1 MDDKRID
8 RLENKLDALF
18 ELNVKQSGILERHS
32 VLHEKNTEDLATHIK
47 RTDLIEARI
56 EQQDKANSAKLDE
69 ALIPIKFLKML
80 VAVSLGGAAILGLFK
95 IIKQVIG
102 I

>member
-1 MDDKRID
+1 MDKRLD
-8 RLENKLDALF
+8 RLEHKIDALF
-18 ELNVKQSGILERHS
+18 DMNVKQSNVLERHS

-56 EQQDKANSAKLDE
+56 EQQDRVNSAKLDE
-69 ALIPIKFLKML
+69 ALLPIKAFKFM
-80 VAVSLGGAAILGLFK
+80 AAMAAGGAAIYGLFK
-95 IIKQVIG
+95 MMTG